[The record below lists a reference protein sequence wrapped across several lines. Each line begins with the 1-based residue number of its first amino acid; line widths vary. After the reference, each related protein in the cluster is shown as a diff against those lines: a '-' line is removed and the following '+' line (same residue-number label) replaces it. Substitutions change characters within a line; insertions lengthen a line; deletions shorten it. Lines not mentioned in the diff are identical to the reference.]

1 MEKSNVSPLTF
12 YEEGIVSHFAFDG
25 TYYYFTVL
33 SKAVIVKT
41 TTDLEIEDTFRTSR
55 IYECICYDAESSCF
69 WATTKR
75 EYNVIYKLDL
85 YMKEIDCIA
94 FEGSGKISGAIVS
107 LSYHSCNHCILVA
120 YPSLLMELH
129 KDGTIRELFYE
140 ADSCIGAVLSI
151 CPNYFLSLYRA
162 ERQYIYQLNERGR
175 LIKEIPIDLDLKIST
190 MVFMGESEVLSVSYT
205 AYLYENYPHMGEKY
219 LKPSDISCICDCN
232 FFDMLR
238 GTSCRDIICEG
249 NQFLHDV
256 VRIEHTLASILDS
269 EFEKFQEC
277 LETTKDMKEILV
289 MNQDIKELI
298 IHATH
303 LQQVVYSILSLTVPR
318 V

>member
-12 YEEGIVSHFAFDG
+12 YEDGIISHFAFDG
-25 TYYYFTVL
+25 TYYYFTIL

-41 TTDLEIEDTFRTSR
+41 TTGLEIKNIIETNQ
-55 IYECICYDAESSCF
+55 IYECICYDAEKFCF
-69 WATTKR
+69 WASKKR
-75 EYNVIYKLDL
+75 QYNVIYKLDL

-94 FEGSGKISGAIVS
+94 FEGSGKISGEIVS

-120 YPSLLMELH
+120 YPSLLVELH

-140 ADSCIGAVLSI
+140 ADTCIGAVLSI

-162 ERQYIYQLNERGR
+162 GRQYIYQLNERGR

-205 AYLYENYPHMGEKY
+205 AYLYENYPHMGEKC
-219 LKPSDISCICDCN
+219 LKPSDINCICDCN
-232 FFDMLR
+232 FFDMMR
-238 GTSCRDIICEG
+238 GEEGREG
-249 NQFLHDV
+249 NQFLYDV
-256 VRIEHTLASILDS
+256 VRIEHTLASILDA
-269 EFEKFQEC
+269 EFEKLQEY
-277 LETTKDMKEILV
+277 LETTKDIKELLV
-289 MNQDIKELI
+289 MNQEMKELI
-298 IHATH
+298 MHATH